1 MDVVVLVGLWS
12 YWCWFLLVLVGRLLV
27 LFVAGGCDGCG
38 GVVDGV
44 VVVVLVLMLVLV
56 FVVVCCGWVWWMW
69 CY

>member
-1 MDVVVLVGLWS
+1 M
-12 YWCWFLLVLVGRLLV
+12 LVGRLLV